1 MKTLRCGKSSRK
13 SNETEVFAEVL
24 LKREGLSKIN
34 TGIGFFD
41 HMIEMM
47 SAHGGFEIQLACKG
61 DLDVDGHHTVEDCGI
76 VLGKAFADA
85 LGDKKGIAR
94 YGTAFIPMDESL
106 AFVSIDVSGR
116 PYLSYQVPLMSPLI
130 GRFDTQLLEE
140 FLRAFSMHC
149 GLTLHVTVLYGK
161 NSHHMIEAV
170 FKAFGRALRQAVAF
184 DGEEGS
190 IPSTKG
196 IID

>member
-1 MKTLRCGKSSRK
+1 MKDLRCGKSSRK
-13 SNETEVFAEVL
+13 SNETEVLAEVHL
-24 LKREGLSKIN
+24 RGESISKIN

-41 HMIEMM
+41 HMLELMA
-47 SAHGGFEIQLACKG
+47 SHGGFEIHLTCKG
-61 DLDVDGHHTVEDCGI
+61 DLDIDGHHTVEDCGI
-76 VLGKAFADA
+76 VLGKAFTEAI
-85 LGDKKGIAR
+85 GRKEGITR

-116 PYLSYQVPLMSPLI
+116 PYLSFQAPSMLPLV
-130 GRFDTQLLEE
+130 GGFDTQLLEE

-149 GLTLHVTVLYGK
+149 GLTLHATVLYGK

-170 FKAFGRALRQAVAF
+170 FKALGRALRQSVAL
-184 DGEEGS
+184 EGGKRE